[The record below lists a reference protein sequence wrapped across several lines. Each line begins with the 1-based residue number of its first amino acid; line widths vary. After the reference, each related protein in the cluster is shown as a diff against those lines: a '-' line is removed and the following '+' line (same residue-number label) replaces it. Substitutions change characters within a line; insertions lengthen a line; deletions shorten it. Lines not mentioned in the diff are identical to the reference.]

1 MDKITQY
8 LNDFNEVA
16 DNWFAK
22 ATFVAENY
30 QFFKQFFEKENR
42 EKAQWEDFQS
52 MGMRAVVNYQ
62 CCWASNREQ
71 SKMECFNAS
80 LF

>member
-22 ATFVAENY
+22 ATFVEENY
-30 QFFKQFFEKENR
+30 QFFKQFFEKENL
-42 EKAQWEDFQS
+42 EKGLLRRGATEFRQISPF
-52 MGMRAVVNYQ
+52 
-62 CCWASNREQ
+62 
-71 SKMECFNAS
+71 S
-80 LF
+80 LRP